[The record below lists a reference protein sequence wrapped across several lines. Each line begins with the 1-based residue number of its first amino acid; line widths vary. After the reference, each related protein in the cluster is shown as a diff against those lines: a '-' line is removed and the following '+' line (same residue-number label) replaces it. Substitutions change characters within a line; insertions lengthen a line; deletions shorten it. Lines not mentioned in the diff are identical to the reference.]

1 MIEKVKEQFYNYW
14 VKHLPQGTHTKTAVR
29 KSERFG
35 GGWEIELYELYDDGE
50 VYDSLG
56 TWWCEEVEGNLV
68 FEKMRDYRTHRMSL
82 NFSCGSDFRL
92 YTDRLKV
99 NDKYPIA
106 DYRFIE
112 DKVEEYCN
120 TQMIQ
125 SIREQLAEKI
135 LNGELEINIY
145 CSDLDGYDC
154 PPSKIKDQIIE
165 I

>member
-1 MIEKVKEQFYNYW
+1 MIEKIKNEFYEYW
-14 VKHLPQGTHTKTAVR
+14 VKHLPQGTKTKVW

-35 GGWEIELYELYDDGE
+35 GGWEIELYELDDDGE

-82 NFSCGSDFRL
+82 SFSCGSDFRL

-99 NDKYPIA
+99 DEKYP
-106 DYRFIE
+106 YFSYNVIE
-112 DKVEEYCN
+112 DKVEEYCRTN
-120 TQMIQ
+120 MMQT
-125 SIREQLAEKI
+125 IREQLAEKI
-135 LNGELEINIY
+135 LSGELEINIY